1 MLKLFTL
8 FTAALQESNDLLS
21 EEQQSQL
28 KQLQESKNVDTEV
41 LIPVSLL
48 LCSLRFLSGE
58 FYHKS

>member
-41 LIPVSLL
+41 LIPVSLSSVL
-48 LCSLRFLSGE
+48 FTISFW
-58 FYHKS
+58 

>member
-41 LIPVSLL
+41 LIPVSLSSVL
-48 LCSLRFLSGE
+48 FTISFWWILP
-58 FYHKS
+58 